1 MSGKKVK
8 GFNARRFAD
17 IGSHFSAGGDVDVQ
31 NPVTGRC
38 DMLKLGAGDDR
49 FSRLSKT
56 SFLIDNK
63 APDKLSIIR
72 KAGNELTRLGFNM
85 GGETFA

>member
-1 MSGKKVK
+1 MSGKKFQ
-8 GFNARRFAD
+8 GFNARRSAD
-17 IGSHFSAGGDVDVQ
+17 LGSHFSAGGDVDMQ

-38 DMLKLGAGDDR
+38 DMLKLGTGDDR

-63 APDKLSIIR
+63 TSDKLSVIR
-72 KAGNELTRLGFNM
+72 KSGNELTRLGFNM
-85 GGETFA
+85 GGKTFA